1 MENFILSL
9 NVVLPLFL
17 IMAVGYLLRRIGLLD
32 DAVLPKLNSLVFKAF
47 LPMMLF
53 NNIYHSDLESMMN
66 PKLILTAVVSILVIF
81 GVLCLVIPRIE
92 KDGPR
97 RGAMVQ
103 GIFRSNYIIF
113 GVPIVSGVFGEQ
125 GLGVVSILSAFA
137 IPLFNVLSVVA
148 LEIFSHGTVNKNRIV
163 KGIVTNP
170 LIIASLLGV
179 VFLLAG
185 IPIPTPVEEALA
197 DMSAIA
203 TPLGLVSL
211 GGFFRICRYQALL
224 KAADH
229 RGGGPLGGVP
239 GNIPAGLCVYG
250 FPRCGPDGTGHHDGR
265 PHRSLF
271 LYYGPAAGGGCR
283 LGGPSGGLYG
293 PVFHFHHVPDHIR
306 PQAVGPDIR

>member
-53 NNIYHSDLESMMN
+53 NNIYHSDLESIMN

-211 GGFFRICRYQALL
+211 GGFFKFADTKRYL
-224 KAADH
+224 KQLIIVVAG
-229 RGGGPLGGVP
+229 RLVVC
-239 GNIPAGLCVYG
+239 PAI
-250 FPRCGPDGTGHHDGR
+250 
-265 PHRSLF
+265 F
-271 LYYGPAAGGGCR
+271 L
-283 LGGPSGGLYG
+283 
-293 PVFHFHHVPDHIR
+293 PVFVSMGFRGVDLMALATMMGAPIAVSSFIMAQQQGADADLAG
-306 PQAVGPDIR
+306 QAVVYTALFSIFTMFLIIFGLKQLALI

>member
-1 MENFILSL
+1 M
-9 NVVLPLFL
+9 
-17 IMAVGYLLRRIGLLD
+17 
-32 DAVLPKLNSLVFKAF
+32 LPKLNSLVFKAF

-211 GGFFRICRYQALL
+211 GGFFKFADTKRYL
-224 KAADH
+224 KQLIIVVAG
-229 RGGGPLGGVP
+229 RLVVC
-239 GNIPAGLCVYG
+239 PAI
-250 FPRCGPDGTGHHDGR
+250 
-265 PHRSLF
+265 F
-271 LYYGPAAGGGCR
+271 L
-283 LGGPSGGLYG
+283 
-293 PVFHFHHVPDHIR
+293 PVFVSMGFRGVDLMALATMMGAPIAVSSFIMAQQQGADADLAG
-306 PQAVGPDIR
+306 QAVVYTALFSIFTMFLIIFGLKQLALI

>member
-9 NVVLPLFL
+9 NVVMPLFL

-32 DAVLPKLNSLVFKAF
+32 DTVLPKLNSLVFKAF

-211 GGFFRICRYQALL
+211 GGFFKFADTKRYL
-224 KAADH
+224 KQLIIVVAG
-229 RGGGPLGGVP
+229 RLVVC
-239 GNIPAGLCVYG
+239 PAI
-250 FPRCGPDGTGHHDGR
+250 
-265 PHRSLF
+265 F
-271 LYYGPAAGGGCR
+271 L
-283 LGGPSGGLYG
+283 
-293 PVFHFHHVPDHIR
+293 PVFVSMGFRGVDLMALATMMGAPIAVSSFIMAQQQGADADLAG
-306 PQAVGPDIR
+306 QAVVYTALFSIFTMFLIIFGLKQLALI

>member
-47 LPMMLF
+47 FPMFLF

-211 GGFFRICRYQALL
+211 GGFFKFADTKRYL
-224 KAADH
+224 KQLIIVVAG
-229 RGGGPLGGVP
+229 RLVVC
-239 GNIPAGLCVYG
+239 PAI
-250 FPRCGPDGTGHHDGR
+250 
-265 PHRSLF
+265 F
-271 LYYGPAAGGGCR
+271 L
-283 LGGPSGGLYG
+283 
-293 PVFHFHHVPDHIR
+293 PVFVSMGFRGVDLMALATMMGAPIAVSSFIMAQQQGADADLAG
-306 PQAVGPDIR
+306 QAVVYTALFSIFTMFLIIFGLKQLALI

>member
-211 GGFFRICRYQALL
+211 GGFFKFADTKRYL
-224 KAADH
+224 KQLIIVVAG
-229 RGGGPLGGVP
+229 RLVVC
-239 GNIPAGLCVYG
+239 PAI
-250 FPRCGPDGTGHHDGR
+250 
-265 PHRSLF
+265 F
-271 LYYGPAAGGGCR
+271 L
-283 LGGPSGGLYG
+283 
-293 PVFHFHHVPDHIR
+293 PVFVSMGFRGVDLMALATMMGAPIAVSSFIMAQQQGADADLAG
-306 PQAVGPDIR
+306 QAVVYTALFSIFTMFLIIFRLKQLALI

>member
-17 IMAVGYLLRRIGLLD
+17 IMAVGYLLLRIGLLD
-32 DAVLPKLNSLVFKAF
+32 DTVLPKLNSLVFKAF

-211 GGFFRICRYQALL
+211 GGFFKFADTKRYL
-224 KAADH
+224 KQLIIVVAG
-229 RGGGPLGGVP
+229 RLVVC
-239 GNIPAGLCVYG
+239 PAI
-250 FPRCGPDGTGHHDGR
+250 
-265 PHRSLF
+265 F
-271 LYYGPAAGGGCR
+271 L
-283 LGGPSGGLYG
+283 
-293 PVFHFHHVPDHIR
+293 PVFVSMGFRGVDLMALATMMGAPIAVSSFIMAQQQGADADLAG
-306 PQAVGPDIR
+306 QAVVYTALFSIFTMFLIIFGLKQLALI

>member
-185 IPIPTPVEEALA
+185 IPIPMPVEEALA

-211 GGFFRICRYQALL
+211 GGFFKFADTKRYL
-224 KAADH
+224 KQLIIVVAG
-229 RGGGPLGGVP
+229 RLVVC
-239 GNIPAGLCVYG
+239 PAI
-250 FPRCGPDGTGHHDGR
+250 
-265 PHRSLF
+265 F
-271 LYYGPAAGGGCR
+271 L
-283 LGGPSGGLYG
+283 
-293 PVFHFHHVPDHIR
+293 PVFVSMGFRGVDLMALATMMGAPIAVSSFIMAQQQGADADLAG
-306 PQAVGPDIR
+306 QAVVYTALFSIFTMFLIIFGLKQLALI

>member
-211 GGFFRICRYQALL
+211 GGFFKFADTKRYL
-224 KAADH
+224 KHLIIVVAG
-229 RGGGPLGGVP
+229 RLVVC
-239 GNIPAGLCVYG
+239 PAI
-250 FPRCGPDGTGHHDGR
+250 
-265 PHRSLF
+265 F
-271 LYYGPAAGGGCR
+271 L
-283 LGGPSGGLYG
+283 
-293 PVFHFHHVPDHIR
+293 PVFVSMGFRGVDLMALATMMGAPIAVSSFIMAQQQGADADLAG
-306 PQAVGPDIR
+306 QAVVYTALFSIFTMFLIIFGLKQLALI

>member
-211 GGFFRICRYQALL
+211 GGFFKFADTKRYL
-224 KAADH
+224 KQLIIVVAG
-229 RGGGPLGGVP
+229 RLVVC
-239 GNIPAGLCVYG
+239 PAI
-250 FPRCGPDGTGHHDGR
+250 
-265 PHRSLF
+265 F
-271 LYYGPAAGGGCR
+271 L
-283 LGGPSGGLYG
+283 
-293 PVFHFHHVPDHIR
+293 PVFVSMGFRGVDLMALATMMGAPIAVSSFIMAQQQGADADLAG
-306 PQAVGPDIR
+306 QAVVYTALFSIFTMFLIIFGPKQLALI

>member
-185 IPIPTPVEEALA
+185 IPIPTPTEEALA

-211 GGFFRICRYQALL
+211 GGFFKFADTKRYL
-224 KAADH
+224 KQLIIVVAG
-229 RGGGPLGGVP
+229 RLVVC
-239 GNIPAGLCVYG
+239 PAI
-250 FPRCGPDGTGHHDGR
+250 
-265 PHRSLF
+265 F
-271 LYYGPAAGGGCR
+271 L
-283 LGGPSGGLYG
+283 
-293 PVFHFHHVPDHIR
+293 PVFVSMGFRGVDLMALATMMGAPIAVSSFIMAQQQGADADLAG
-306 PQAVGPDIR
+306 QAVVYTALFSIFTMFLIIFGLKQLALI

>member
-113 GVPIVSGVFGEQ
+113 GVPIVSGVCGEQ

-211 GGFFRICRYQALL
+211 GGFFKFADTKRYL
-224 KAADH
+224 KQLIIVVAG
-229 RGGGPLGGVP
+229 RLVVC
-239 GNIPAGLCVYG
+239 PAI
-250 FPRCGPDGTGHHDGR
+250 
-265 PHRSLF
+265 F
-271 LYYGPAAGGGCR
+271 L
-283 LGGPSGGLYG
+283 
-293 PVFHFHHVPDHIR
+293 PVFVSMGFRGVDLMALATMMGAPIAVSSFIMAQQQGADADLAG
-306 PQAVGPDIR
+306 QAVVYTALFSIFTMFLIIFGLKQLALI

>member
-1 MENFILSL
+1 M
-9 NVVLPLFL
+9 
-17 IMAVGYLLRRIGLLD
+17 LRRIGLLD

-211 GGFFRICRYQALL
+211 GGFFKFADTKRYL
-224 KAADH
+224 KQLIIVVAG
-229 RGGGPLGGVP
+229 RLVVC
-239 GNIPAGLCVYG
+239 PAI
-250 FPRCGPDGTGHHDGR
+250 
-265 PHRSLF
+265 F
-271 LYYGPAAGGGCR
+271 L
-283 LGGPSGGLYG
+283 
-293 PVFHFHHVPDHIR
+293 PVFVSMGFRGVDLMALATMMGAPIAVSSFIMAQQQGADADLAG
-306 PQAVGPDIR
+306 QAVVYTALFSIFTMFLIIFGLKQLALI

>member
-32 DAVLPKLNSLVFKAF
+32 DTVLPKLNSLVFKAF

-211 GGFFRICRYQALL
+211 GGFFKFADTKRYL
-224 KAADH
+224 KQLIIVVAG
-229 RGGGPLGGVP
+229 RLVVC
-239 GNIPAGLCVYG
+239 PAI
-250 FPRCGPDGTGHHDGR
+250 
-265 PHRSLF
+265 F
-271 LYYGPAAGGGCR
+271 L
-283 LGGPSGGLYG
+283 
-293 PVFHFHHVPDHIR
+293 PVFVSMGFRGVDLMALATMMGAPIAVSSFIMAQQQGADADLAG
-306 PQAVGPDIR
+306 QAVVYTALVSIFTMFLIIFGLKQLALI

>member
-32 DAVLPKLNSLVFKAF
+32 DTVLPKLNSLVFKAF

-211 GGFFRICRYQALL
+211 GGFFKFADTKRYL
-224 KAADH
+224 KQLIIVVAG
-229 RGGGPLGGVP
+229 RLVVC
-239 GNIPAGLCVYG
+239 PAI
-250 FPRCGPDGTGHHDGR
+250 
-265 PHRSLF
+265 F
-271 LYYGPAAGGGCR
+271 L
-283 LGGPSGGLYG
+283 
-293 PVFHFHHVPDHIR
+293 PVFVSMGFRGVDLMALATMMGAPIAVSSFIMAQQQGADADLAG
-306 PQAVGPDIR
+306 QAVVYTALFSIFTMFLIIFGLKQLALI

>member
-81 GVLCLVIPRIE
+81 GLLCLVIPRIE

-211 GGFFRICRYQALL
+211 GGFFKFADTKRYL
-224 KAADH
+224 KQLIIVVAG
-229 RGGGPLGGVP
+229 RLVVC
-239 GNIPAGLCVYG
+239 PAI
-250 FPRCGPDGTGHHDGR
+250 
-265 PHRSLF
+265 F
-271 LYYGPAAGGGCR
+271 L
-283 LGGPSGGLYG
+283 
-293 PVFHFHHVPDHIR
+293 PVFVSMGFRGVDLMALATMMGAPIAVSSFIMAQQQGADADLAG
-306 PQAVGPDIR
+306 QAVVYTALFSIFTMFLIIFGLKQLALI

>member
-211 GGFFRICRYQALL
+211 GGFFKFADTKRYL
-224 KAADH
+224 KQLIIVVAG
-229 RGGGPLGGVP
+229 RLVVC
-239 GNIPAGLCVYG
+239 PAI
-250 FPRCGPDGTGHHDGR
+250 
-265 PHRSLF
+265 F
-271 LYYGPAAGGGCR
+271 L
-283 LGGPSGGLYG
+283 
-293 PVFHFHHVPDHIR
+293 PVFVSMGFRGVDLMALATMMGAPIAVSSFIMAQQQGADADLAG
-306 PQAVGPDIR
+306 QAVVYTALFSIFTMFLIIFGLKQLALI

>member
-66 PKLILTAVVSILVIF
+66 PKLILTAVVRILVIF

-211 GGFFRICRYQALL
+211 GGFFKFADTKRYL
-224 KAADH
+224 KQLIIVVAG
-229 RGGGPLGGVP
+229 RLVVC
-239 GNIPAGLCVYG
+239 PAI
-250 FPRCGPDGTGHHDGR
+250 
-265 PHRSLF
+265 F
-271 LYYGPAAGGGCR
+271 L
-283 LGGPSGGLYG
+283 
-293 PVFHFHHVPDHIR
+293 PVFVSMGFRGVDLMALATMMGAPIAVSSFIMAQQQGADADLAG
-306 PQAVGPDIR
+306 QAVVYTALFSIFTMFLLIFGLKQLALI

>member
-9 NVVLPLFL
+9 NVVMPLFL

-32 DAVLPKLNSLVFKAF
+32 DTVLPKLNSLVFKAF

-203 TPLGLVSL
+203 TPLGLVCL
-211 GGFFRICRYQALL
+211 GGFFKFADTKRYL
-224 KAADH
+224 KQLIIVVAG
-229 RGGGPLGGVP
+229 RLVVC
-239 GNIPAGLCVYG
+239 PAI
-250 FPRCGPDGTGHHDGR
+250 
-265 PHRSLF
+265 F
-271 LYYGPAAGGGCR
+271 L
-283 LGGPSGGLYG
+283 
-293 PVFHFHHVPDHIR
+293 PVFVSMGFRGVDLMALATMMGAPIAVSSFIMAQQQGADADLAG
-306 PQAVGPDIR
+306 QAVVYTALFSIFTMFLIIFGLKQLALI

>member
-211 GGFFRICRYQALL
+211 GGFFKFADTKRYL
-224 KAADH
+224 KQLIIVVAG
-229 RGGGPLGGVP
+229 RLVVC
-239 GNIPAGLCVYG
+239 PAI
-250 FPRCGPDGTGHHDGR
+250 
-265 PHRSLF
+265 F
-271 LYYGPAAGGGCR
+271 L
-283 LGGPSGGLYG
+283 
-293 PVFHFHHVPDHIR
+293 PVFVSMGFRGVDLMALATMMGAPIAVSSFIMAQQQGADADLAG
-306 PQAVGPDIR
+306 QAGVYTALFFIFTMFLIIFGLKQLALI

>member
-211 GGFFRICRYQALL
+211 GGFFKFADTKRYL
-224 KAADH
+224 KQLIIVVAG
-229 RGGGPLGGVP
+229 RLVVC
-239 GNIPAGLCVYG
+239 PAI
-250 FPRCGPDGTGHHDGR
+250 
-265 PHRSLF
+265 F
-271 LYYGPAAGGGCR
+271 L
-283 LGGPSGGLYG
+283 
-293 PVFHFHHVPDHIR
+293 PVFVSMGFRGV
-306 PQAVGPDIR
+306 

>member
-66 PKLILTAVVSILVIF
+66 LRLILTAVVSILVIF

-185 IPIPTPVEEALA
+185 IPIPMPVEEALA

-211 GGFFRICRYQALL
+211 GGFFKFADTKRYL
-224 KAADH
+224 KQLIIVVAG
-229 RGGGPLGGVP
+229 RLVVC
-239 GNIPAGLCVYG
+239 PAI
-250 FPRCGPDGTGHHDGR
+250 
-265 PHRSLF
+265 F
-271 LYYGPAAGGGCR
+271 L
-283 LGGPSGGLYG
+283 
-293 PVFHFHHVPDHIR
+293 PVFVSMGFRGVDLMALATMMGAPIAVSSFIMAQQQGADADLAG
-306 PQAVGPDIR
+306 QAVVYTALFSIFTMFLIIFGLKQLALI